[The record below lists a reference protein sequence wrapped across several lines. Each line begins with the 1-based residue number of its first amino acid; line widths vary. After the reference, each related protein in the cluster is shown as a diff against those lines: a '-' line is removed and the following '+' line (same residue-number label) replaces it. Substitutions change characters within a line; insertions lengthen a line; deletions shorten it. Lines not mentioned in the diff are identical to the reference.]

1 MKVILKKHYK
11 VLKKLSE
18 GNSSREMTVNIDYET
33 KLERVFGKQNVN
45 VLYWVDKVGSIYGYS
60 VGMGNAVPKATFV
73 IVDVVKG
80 NLLINGDYSSIEDY
94 KILPKNLI
102 SHNKDRLSCETKA
115 QCKKFQANKYYLL
128 NKTKVRKIIYI
139 LAFILIIFFAYKIFL
154 KIRKK

>member
-1 MKVILKKHYK
+1 
-11 VLKKLSE
+11 
-18 GNSSREMTVNIDYET
+18 
-33 KLERVFGKQNVN
+33 
-45 VLYWVDKVGSIYGYS
+45 
-60 VGMGNAVPKATFV
+60 MGNALPKATFV

-128 NKTKVRKIIYI
+128 NKTKVIKIIYI